1 MFCALVTLKKSR
13 RLYTVCVISL
23 QLQAI
28 GIHLC
33 LLCQVSQK
41 LIRWKSV
48 LSITTSYTDKW
59 VTHKM
64 TWCRGQNIVFSMS
77 ALCKNLENL
86 IFHSRLAIRSFIE
99 SESKGYLRLIF
110 KLIPDFVHSF
120 PDPFGIRR
128 VSWNLKLLFCFRRRI
143 YLVVYLLEVCQ
154 GGNSFGY

>member
-1 MFCALVTLKKSR
+1 MFYIIVIKTIIFVKILIFFLQKVKS
-13 RLYTVCVISL
+13 LINKIVSKSYSS
-23 QLQAI
+23 AI
-28 GIHLC
+28 M
-33 LLCQVSQK
+33 S
-41 LIRWKSV
+41 
-48 LSITTSYTDKW
+48 
-59 VTHKM
+59 
-64 TWCRGQNIVFSMS
+64 WCRGQNIVFSMS

-86 IFHSRLAIRSFIE
+86 IFHSRLVIRSFIE

-154 GGNSFGY
+154 GGNSFGYWLEWFPHHFSALLSG